1 MARDTDAAI
10 LDTARVRRSRLM
22 SALERGSAS
31 GRTRAIGPRL
41 LGSLVVAAICCTA
54 CVGYS
59 FVSTHLDSLRRG
71 MGTAPGQN
79 VVTTTPASQ
88 TTMYSTVSPATT
100 APQDG
105 IDEGNP

>member
-41 LGSLVVAAICCTA
+41 LGSLVAN
-54 CVGYS
+54 
-59 FVSTHLDSLRRG
+59 R
-71 MGTAPGQN
+71 TAPSDR
-79 VVTTTPASQ
+79 P
-88 TTMYSTVSPATT
+88 
-100 APQDG
+100 
-105 IDEGNP
+105 

>member
-54 CVGYS
+54 
-59 FVSTHLDSLRRG
+59 
-71 MGTAPGQN
+71 
-79 VVTTTPASQ
+79 
-88 TTMYSTVSPATT
+88 
-100 APQDG
+100 
-105 IDEGNP
+105 